1 MTWMFIGTLRLSY
14 TWLDHK
20 GYRGA
25 SHPVC
30 IPPVAWLRDLV
41 WLHCLPE
48 HSSSVAGLSVQP
60 VPWVRTLCPEKSWKP
75 GTTFDHPVL
84 WLSWALSLPAE
95 TWFGWGLQWAGLGGC
110 GYRWDQLPELY
121 LDPESFT
128 AKALRPQLEH
138 IVCHRHSAPYEHVKG
153 ICYRIHG
160 NSQ

>member
-75 GTTFDHPVL
+75 GTTFDHPVP

-95 TWFGWGLQWAGLGGC
+95 TWFGWGTSVGRTRRLWIQMGPAAWAISGPRVV
-110 GYRWDQLPELY
+110 YSKSIEATARTYSLPQAFGTIWTCKRNL
-121 LDPESFT
+121 L
-128 AKALRPQLEH
+128 
-138 IVCHRHSAPYEHVKG
+138 
-153 ICYRIHG
+153 
-160 NSQ
+160 